1 MKQDSLCFAE
11 RNLVLRLSPTDGI
24 CSYVIICCQ
33 WLILTSCQLHVDG
46 SIKKTHH
53 LPIAET

>member
-24 CSYVIICCQ
+24 FLMFAATAPC
-33 WLILTSCQLHVDG
+33 
-46 SIKKTHH
+46 
-53 LPIAET
+53 